1 MDKDLELIKNQTGCD
16 LKKAEKFFKKH
27 NYNMTDT
34 ILDIL
39 GVYNETK
46 IKKQTYD
53 DKHRQK
59 ILELRDIE
67 DNRKQTE
74 KE

>member
-1 MDKDLELIKNQTGCD
+1 MDNNL
-16 LKKAEKFFKKH
+16 
-27 NYNMTDT
+27 TDA

-67 DNRKQTE
+67 DSRKETE
-74 KE
+74 KT